1 VYAACYDPPDWTARL
16 TKKGAVASLA
26 VVIDDENPEI
36 RFGWW
41 LAQVKKRK
49 IKDSVLSLIAAGA

>member
-16 TKKGAVASLA
+16 TKKGAVASVA

-36 RFGWW
+36 RFG
-41 LAQVKKRK
+41 
-49 IKDSVLSLIAAGA
+49 